1 MNRTTYL
8 LFTVLVLV
16 SAAGCA
22 RNERAAT
29 ATPGT
34 NSAPSLPEAAPSSEA
49 VEGKPAFRAELATE
63 PGVIKAGEPVTLI
76 LNVKNAAGTQ
86 VRDLDIV
93 HEKPMHLLVTSSDLA
108 EFYHIHPESQQRD
121 GSYRVTHTFPHSGD
135 YKLYADFTPSG
146 AAQRVERLDVKV
158 TGGEPRARVALV
170 EDKTGTKTIDGLRV
184 AMRPDKPLRGGEE
197 LMLNF
202 AVADARTGKP
212 ATDLQPYLGALAHF
226 VIISE
231 DGADFLHAHP
241 MTKEELTAESSG
253 GGGAAH
259 GGKDHDAKP
268 HAHEAAKTRDGEA
281 NEGARSPSE
290 VAAHTTFP
298 RAGRYK
304 VWAQF
309 QRGGRVITVPYVVR
323 VGGNQTAP
331 ASTANSSSVV
341 PADAIKVTVSS
352 KGYEPSRIEAKKGQ
366 PVKLAFYRADDENC
380 GGEVVFPSQGI
391 RKKLPV
397 GQTVIIE
404 VTPKETGDLAFTC
417 GMGML
422 RGGLVVVD

>member
-1 MNRTTYL
+1 MSRTTYL
-8 LFTVLVLV
+8 LFAVLLLAIV
-16 SAAGCA
+16 AGCA
-22 RNERAAT
+22 RSERAAT
-29 ATPGT
+29 ATVSE
-34 NSAPSLPEAAPSSEA
+34 NSAAEANRVEVAPSSGGASE
-49 VEGKPAFRAELATE
+49 EKPTFRAELTTE
-63 PGVIKAGEPVTLI
+63 PGVVKAGEPVTLI
-76 LNVKNAAGTQ
+76 LNVKNAAGAQ
-86 VRDLDIV
+86 VRGLDIV

-135 YKLYADFTPSG
+135 YKLYADFTPRG
-146 AAQRVERLDVKV
+146 APQVVERLNLKV

-170 EDKTGTKTIDGLRV
+170 EDTTGTKTIDGLRV
-184 AMRPDKPLRGGEE
+184 VMRPDKPLRGGEE

-226 VIISE
+226 VIINE
-231 DGADFLHAHP
+231 DGTDFLHAHP
-241 MTKEELTAESSG
+241 MSKEEMTTESS
-253 GGGAAH
+253 AAH

-268 HAHEAAKTRDGEA
+268 HAHNATKIRAREAK
-281 NEGARSPSE
+281 EGARSPSE

-298 RAGRYK
+298 RGGIYK

-323 VGGNQTAP
+323 VAENQTAS
-331 ASTANSSSVV
+331 ATTANSSVV
-341 PADAIKVTVSS
+341 PAADAIKVTVSS

-366 PVKLAFYRADDENC
+366 PVKLAFYRADAKNC
-380 GGEVVFPSQGI
+380 GGEVVFSSQAI

-422 RGGLVVVD
+422 RGALVVVD